1 MKLDSNPTNNL
12 SKKIKVAFVITGLN
26 TGGAEMMLYKF
37 LTRIDRQKY
46 SPTVIA
52 MLEGGI
58 FVERIQALD
67 IPVYNL
73 GMQPGIPTP
82 QALLKLKKLLKEIQ
96 PDLIQGWMYH
106 ANLIAQLANALS
118 TRKVPVLW
126 SIHHSIASLK
136 AEKTSL
142 AATIKLTAL
151 LSKHID
157 KVIFSAEK
165 GKNQH
170 LKLGYYTDNAVAIS
184 DNFDISKY
192 KRTSEP
198 QLNLRQSLNLPE
210 ESILIGSIARY
221 HLMKDHA
228 GLLNAAALI
237 VKDYP
242 DLHFIL
248 VGPNVDQ
255 QNTVLTEQIEQLGIT
270 KQVHLLGERQD
281 IPAIMNSL
289 DIFTTSSA
297 YGESFPNVLGEAM
310 SCQIPCVSTD
320 VGDSEAIV
328 GDTGVV
334 VPPKDPQALAAAWRK
349 LIVLGEDGR
358 KDLGQ
363 QARNRIETHFNL
375 DGSNSFVRKYET
387 IYDQV
392 LSS

>member
-37 LTRIDRQKY
+37 LTRIDRKKY

-52 MLEGGI
+52 MIEGGI

-106 ANLIAQLANALS
+106 ANLIAQLANTLS

-136 AEKTSL
+136 AEKSSL

-170 LKLGYYTDNAVAIS
+170 LKIGYYADNAVAIS

-192 KRTSEP
+192 KPTSEP

-242 DLHFIL
+242 NLHFIL

-255 QNTVLTEQIEQLGIT
+255 QNTVLTQQIEQLGIT
-270 KQVHLLGERQD
+270 NQVHLLGERQD

-334 VPPKDPQALAAAWRK
+334 VPAKDPQALAAAWRK